1 MATTTSPT
9 KGAWLHTTVGR
20 KVLMAATG
28 LFLITFLVVH
38 LAGNLLLLR
47 NDGGA
52 AFNAYAEFM
61 STNPLI
67 RVLEIG
73 LFAGF
78 VVHIYQGLYFIFT
91 ERRARPKGY
100 TLNQASANSNIFSR
114 TMRLSAVV
122 VLVFLVV
129 HLRHFFVEHRLL
141 GTPLTMYESCKI
153 AFENPYYSAFYV
165 LSMVLLA
172 FHLAHGFYSGFQ
184 TLGLVLNKRIERLL
198 KWGAAGFAFL
208 VPLGF
213 AIIPMYFLLSKYL

>member
-1 MATTTSPT
+1 MPTTTSSA
-9 KGAWLHTTVGR
+9 KVGWLHTTVGR
-20 KVLMAATG
+20 KVLMAVTG

-67 RVLEIG
+67 RILEIA

-91 ERRARPKGY
+91 ERRSRPQGY
-100 TLNQASANSNIFSR
+100 TINHASANSSIFSR
-114 TMRLSAVV
+114 TMRLSAIV

-184 TLGLVLNKRIERLL
+184 TLGLVLSKRIERVIR
-198 KWGAAGFAFL
+198 WAAAGFAFL

-213 AIIPMYFLLSKYL
+213 AIIPLYFLISKYF

>member
-1 MATTTSPT
+1 MKTATPAIS
-9 KGAWLHTTVGR
+9 WLHTSVGR
-20 KVLMAATG
+20 KVIMALTG

-67 RVLEIG
+67 RVLEIV

-78 VVHIYQGLYFIFT
+78 VLHIYQGLYFIFR
-91 ERRARPKGY
+91 EKKSRPHNY
-100 TLNQASANSNIFSR
+100 TLNQASANTTIFSR
-114 TMRLSAVV
+114 TMRLSAIV
-122 VLVFLVV
+122 VLVFLIV

-141 GTPLTMYESCKI
+141 GTTLTMYESCKQ

-165 LSMVLLA
+165 ASMVLLA

-184 TLGLVLNKRIERLL
+184 TLGLIVNRRVERLIQ
-198 KWGAAGFAFL
+198 WAAAVFAFL

-213 AIIPMYFLLSKYL
+213 AIIPLYFLLKTI

>member
-1 MATTTSPT
+1 MKTASLAV
-9 KGAWLHTTVGR
+9 GWLHTTVGR
-20 KVLMAATG
+20 KVIMAVTG

-67 RVLEIG
+67 RILEIA

-78 VVHIYQGLYFIFT
+78 IIHIYQGLYFIFR
-91 ERRARPKGY
+91 ERRGRPKGY
-100 TLNQASANSNIFSR
+100 ALNDAKANTSLFSR
-114 TMRLSAVV
+114 TMRLSALVI
-122 VLVFLVV
+122 LVFLIV
-129 HLRHFFVEHRLL
+129 HLKHFFVEHRLL
-141 GTPLTMYESCKI
+141 GSPMSMYELCKL

-165 LSMVLLA
+165 VSMVLLA

-184 TLGLVLNKRIERLL
+184 TLGLIVNRRVEQIVR
-198 KWGAAGFAFL
+198 WGAAVFAFL

-213 AIIPMYFLLSKYL
+213 AIIPIYFLIKTL